1 MKSRRNILSACRCLL
16 VVMLVSASFAG
27 AQQPKAEPAAAVITA
42 QTAPSGSVPAVQ
54 GSPVQIA
61 EQDEGLL
68 QAAALPSS
76 DSAGICP
83 VIDDLLKDYCTQY
96 PADPACSSF

>member
-1 MKSRRNILSACRCLL
+1 MKSRRKILSACRCLL
-16 VVMLVSASFAG
+16 LVLLVSASFAE
-27 AQQPKAEPAAAVITA
+27 AQQPKEEPAIAVITA
-42 QTAPSGSVPAVQ
+42 PTAPTVSEPAVQ

-61 EQDEGLL
+61 EQDKGLL
-68 QAAALPSS
+68 QKAALPSS

-96 PADPACSSF
+96 PADPACSSL